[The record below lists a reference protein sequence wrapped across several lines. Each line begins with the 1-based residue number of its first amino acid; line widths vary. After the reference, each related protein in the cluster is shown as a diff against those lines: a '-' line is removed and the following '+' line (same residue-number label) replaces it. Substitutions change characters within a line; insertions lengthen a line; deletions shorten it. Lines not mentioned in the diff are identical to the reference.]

1 MATKKT
7 TAPAE
12 EAIEE
17 IEEAVVYDPWEKV
30 PVKIN
35 KESGTDEQLYVSV
48 NDYSCI
54 IPKGKTVMVPR
65 CVKEEIERSQAAKEA
80 LDATVEDLLNQ
91 AK

>member
-12 EAIEE
+12 EE
-17 IEEAVVYDPWEKV
+17 IVETAEEAVYDPWERV
-30 PVKIN
+30 PVKLER
-35 KESGTDEQLYVSV
+35 ESGADEQVYVSV

-54 IPKGKTVMVPR
+54 IPRGKTVMVPR
-65 CVKEEIERSQAAKEA
+65 CVKEEIERSKAAKDA
-80 LDATVEDLLNQ
+80 LYATVEDLLNQ